1 MSLNEILNDAKYV
14 EASKKQRYVF
24 LLMATVFLGV
34 LFLLSEK
41 SEPQKR
47 EFTGPPK
54 DDVRSLPREN
64 NEFGSDYTTI
74 DSKDASEYFS
84 EDNIKNLIESSNEF

>member
-34 LFLLSEK
+34 LFLISEK

-54 DDVRSLPREN
+54 DVVGSLPKEN
-64 NEFGSDYTTI
+64 NVTISDYTI
-74 DSKDASEYFS
+74 IQGNEIEKVFS
-84 EDNIKNLIESSNEF
+84 EDEIKMIIENSR